1 MSPPPTLGSPPGP
14 RQLVALV
21 DCASFYGSCERAFRP
36 DLEGEPIVVLS
47 NNDGCIISR
56 TPEAKAMG
64 VPMGAPYFKVR
75 RQLDRDGVAVF
86 SSNYALYADLSR
98 RVMSVLETFTPHV
111 DVHSIDEAFLRFP
124 VDAARSD
131 AERERLGELAR
142 AIRLHVL
149 RLTGIPV
156 RVSIAETKTLAKAA
170 SEYARH
176 NGDTVCFWRH
186 PDRDAFLDGLAVD
199 DVWGIGPRWARR
211 LHDAGIDTAAVFAAL
226 PDATIRRRFSVVALR
241 TALELRGLACIQ
253 GDVESRVRRT
263 LVRSRSFG
271 TKTNALGPVLEAVA
285 NHAARAA
292 EKLRAEGL
300 AAGALQAF
308 VTTGRHGDGPHHY
321 GASMASFAHPTA
333 SSSALVGAARRL
345 LRACHRPGDANG
357 RPHRY
362 MKAGVILTELAPRGD
377 CQGDL
382 FVPRVPEHPALFAVV
397 DRINARFGRH
407 SVGLAAQGSPRQLVA
422 GDAVWTMSRR
432 HLSPRYTTRWD
443 DLPTIGLGS

>member
-1 MSPPPTLGSPPGP
+1 MTPRPRQPGP

-36 DLEGEPIVVLS
+36 DLADEPIVVLS
-47 NNDGCIISR
+47 NNDGCVIAR
-56 TPEAKAMG
+56 TPEAKALG

-98 RVMSVLETFTPHV
+98 RVMSVLESFTPDV
-111 DVHSIDEAFLRFP
+111 DVHSIDEAFLAFR
-124 VDAARSD
+124 VDAARPG
-131 AERERLGELAR
+131 AERARLDELAR
-142 AIRLHVL
+142 AVRRRVL
-149 RLTGIPV
+149 RVTGIPV

-176 NGDTVCFWRH
+176 HGDTVCFWGH
-186 PDRDAFLDGLAVD
+186 PDRDAFLNELAVEE
-199 DVWGIGPRWARR
+199 VWGIGPRWARR
-211 LHDAGIDTAAVFAAL
+211 LHDAGIDTASAFAAL

-241 TALELRGLACIQ
+241 TALELRGLACI
-253 GDVESRVRRT
+253 ESNGPPARQT

-271 TKTNALGPVLEAVA
+271 TKTNALQPALEAVA

-308 VTTGRHGDGPHHY
+308 VTTGRHSDGPHHY
-321 GASMASFAHPTA
+321 GAAMTPFAHPTA

-345 LRACHRPGDANG
+345 VRACHRAEDASG

-362 MKAGVILTELAPRGD
+362 LKAGVILTELAPRGA
-377 CQGDL
+377 CQTDL
-382 FVPRVPEHPALFAVV
+382 FAPRPAEHPEVFAAV

-407 SVGLAAQGSPRQLVA
+407 SVALAAQGCPRQLVA
-422 GDAVWTMSRR
+422 GDPVWAMSRER
-432 HLSPRYTTRWD
+432 LSPRYTTRWD
-443 DLPTIGLGS
+443 DLPGAVA

>member
-1 MSPPPTLGSPPGP
+1 MSAARSVPHGGP

-36 DLEGEPIVVLS
+36 DLAGKPIVVLS
-47 NNDGCIISR
+47 NNDGCVIAR
-56 TPEAKAMG
+56 TPEAKALG

-75 RQLDRDGVAVF
+75 RQLDRDGVVVF

-98 RVMSVLETFTPHV
+98 RVMSVLEAFTPDV
-111 DVHSIDEAFLRFP
+111 DVHSIDEAFLAVP
-124 VDAARSD
+124 VDAAHPE

-142 AIRLHVL
+142 AVRHRVL
-149 RLTGIPV
+149 RVTGIPV

-176 NGDTVCFWRH
+176 HGDTVCFWRH
-186 PDRDAFLDGLAVD
+186 PDRDAFLDALAVE

-211 LHDAGIDTAAVFAAL
+211 LHDAGVDTASAFAAL
-226 PDATIRRRFSVVALR
+226 PDAAIRRRFSVVALR
-241 TALELRGLACIQ
+241 TALELRGLACIE
-253 GDVESRVRRT
+253 GDAGGKARRT

-271 TKTNALGPVLEAVA
+271 ARTNALGPALEAVA
-285 NHAARAA
+285 THAARAA

-321 GASMASFAHPTA
+321 GAACAPFAHPTA
-333 SSSALVGAARRL
+333 SSFEIVGAARRL
-345 LRACHRPGDANG
+345 LRACHRAEDAAG

-362 MKAGVILTELAPRGD
+362 MKAGVILTELAPRRD
-377 CQGDL
+377 CQADL
-382 FVPRVPEHPALFAVV
+382 FLPRAAEHPALLAAV
-397 DRINARFGRH
+397 DRVNARFGRH
-407 SVGLAAQGSPRQLVA
+407 SVALAAQGAPRQLEA
-422 GDAVWTMSRR
+422 GDAVWAMSRQR
-432 HLSPRYTTRWD
+432 LSPRYTTCWE
-443 DLPTIGLGS
+443 DLPTVQR